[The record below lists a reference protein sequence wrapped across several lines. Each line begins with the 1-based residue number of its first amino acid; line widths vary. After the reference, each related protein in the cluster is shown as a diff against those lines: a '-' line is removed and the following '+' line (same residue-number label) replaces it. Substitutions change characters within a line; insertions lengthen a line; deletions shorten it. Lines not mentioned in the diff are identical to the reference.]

1 MKNQNNLN
9 KWPNNDE
16 VSLDDCFNYNQ
27 KTDHFTGDNRNH
39 CNICKQLWDSDYTTK
54 IYSCPNV
61 LILILNRGR
70 NNIFKVKLNF
80 EETIEITKYVTLKKR
95 KSCL

>member
-27 KTDHFTGDNRNH
+27 KTDHLTGEYQSY
-39 CNICKQLWDSDYTTK
+39 CNICKQLSDSFYTTK
-54 IYSCPNV
+54 IYFILLKYILV
-61 LILILNRGR
+61 LM
-70 NNIFKVKLNF
+70 F
-80 EETIEITKYVTLKKR
+80 
-95 KSCL
+95 